1 MDENLLSLKL
11 ILAGCYYDAA
21 QNNNMT
27 AAAAVVKSKVK
38 NGWVGYR
45 RSITIT
51 SAGQQEDGI
60 VVPLDSISSI

>member
-27 AAAAVVKSKVK
+27 AAAAVVKSK
-38 NGWVGYR
+38 
-45 RSITIT
+45 
-51 SAGQQEDGI
+51 
-60 VVPLDSISSI
+60 